1 MNFPIKISRGHHSDL
16 YFPNRE
22 SLWEWLEKE
31 ETAWA
36 WLLEDNWTA
45 VDKALAKKAIERQY
59 SAIQELKALTSD
71 INLSAEQ
78 IKRIFDVIKQAHT
91 DVEFIRLCL
100 DDHESKIILAATA
113 NPALALGMLAQA
125 LKIPVSEESADTFA
139 GRQAWLVNL
148 PNSLLALLPE
158 KLEEL
163 DSNIEPVLNYP
174 IAVKSK
180 PHGKPQTLPIRCQR
194 RRMGVRRTV
203 PDPVPPGR
211 RAAQTLTARG
221 VQRRALC
228 GALWLPVAHAAQ

>member
-91 DVEFIRLCL
+91 DVEFIR
-100 DDHESKIILAATA
+100 
-113 NPALALGMLAQA
+113 
-125 LKIPVSEESADTFA
+125 
-139 GRQAWLVNL
+139 
-148 PNSLLALLPE
+148 
-158 KLEEL
+158 
-163 DSNIEPVLNYP
+163 
-174 IAVKSK
+174 
-180 PHGKPQTLPIRCQR
+180 CQ
-194 RRMGVRRTV
+194 
-203 PDPVPPGR
+203 VPPGYKC
-211 RAAQTLTARG
+211 AS
-221 VQRRALC
+221 
-228 GALWLPVAHAAQ
+228 